1 MLKELTKE
9 EQKMAKKNEEV
20 KTIVW
25 VFWIL
30 IAIIGV
36 GMLFAGIQSSVI
48 GDNIVTSIMLVIV
61 GIILLF
67 IGLIM
72 VIGKANIIAND
83 LEMPKSTKA
92 EKKEEK
98 K

>member
-1 MLKELTKE
+1 
-9 EQKMAKKNEEV
+9 MAKKEKEPI
-20 KTIVW
+20 KTSVW

-36 GMLFAGIQSSVI
+36 GLLFSGLQSSVI
-48 GDNIVTSIMLVIV
+48 GDSVTTSVMFIVV

-72 VIGKANIIAND
+72 VLGKANIEAND
-83 LEMPKSTKA
+83 LEINKP
-92 EKKEEK
+92 KKEEK
-98 K
+98 

>member
-1 MLKELTKE
+1 
-9 EQKMAKKNEEV
+9 MAKKQEEV

-36 GMLFAGIQSSVI
+36 SMLFAGIQTSVL
-48 GDNIVTSIMLVIV
+48 GNNITTSVMLIII

-67 IGLIM
+67 LGLVM
-72 VIGKANIIAND
+72 VLGKANIIVNNIE
-83 LEMPKSTKA
+83 LPGF
-92 EKKEEK
+92 KKEDSKTAK
-98 K
+98 KETK

>member
-1 MLKELTKE
+1 
-9 EQKMAKKNEEV
+9 MAKKNEEI

-36 GMLFAGIQSSVI
+36 CMLFAGIQSSVI
-48 GDNIVTSIMLVIV
+48 GDHIVTSIMLIIV

-83 LEMPKSTKA
+83 LEMPTATKK
-92 EKKEEK
+92 EKKETKKEEK
-98 K
+98 

>member
-1 MLKELTKE
+1 MANKE
-9 EQKMAKKNEEV
+9 KNV
-20 KTIVW
+20 KTSVW

-36 GMLFAGIQSSVI
+36 SMLFTGFQISIAGDSITTSVMF
-48 GDNIVTSIMLVIV
+48 IVI

-72 VIGKANIIAND
+72 VIGRANIVAND
-83 LEMPKSTKA
+83 LEMPS
-92 EKKEEK
+92 KKEEDK
-98 K
+98 

>member
-1 MLKELTKE
+1 MANKE
-9 EQKMAKKNEEV
+9 KNV
-20 KTIVW
+20 ITSVW

-36 GMLFAGIQSSVI
+36 SMLFTGFQSSIAGDSITTSVMFIVI
-48 GDNIVTSIMLVIV
+48 

-72 VIGKANIIAND
+72 VIGRANIVAND
-83 LEMPKSTKA
+83 LEMPS
-92 EKKEEK
+92 KKEEDK
-98 K
+98 

>member
-1 MLKELTKE
+1 
-9 EQKMAKKNEEV
+9 MAKRNEEV

-36 GMLFAGIQSSVI
+36 SMLFAGIQSSI
-48 GDNIVTSIMLVIV
+48 LGDNIVTSIMLVVI

-67 IGLIM
+67 VGLIM

-83 LEMPKSTKA
+83 LEMPTSNKT
-92 EKKEEK
+92 EKKEENK
-98 K
+98 

>member
-1 MLKELTKE
+1 
-9 EQKMAKKNEEV
+9 MAKKKEEV

-36 GMLFAGIQSSVI
+36 SILFAGIQSSFI

-61 GIILLF
+61 GTILLF

-83 LEMPKSTKA
+83 LEMPKLSKT

>member
-1 MLKELTKE
+1 MANKE
-9 EQKMAKKNEEV
+9 KNV
-20 KTIVW
+20 KTSVW

-36 GMLFAGIQSSVI
+36 SMLFTGFQSSI
-48 GDNIVTSIMLVIV
+48 AGDSITTSVMFIVV

-72 VIGKANIIAND
+72 VIGKANIVAND
-83 LEMPKSTKA
+83 LEMPSS
-92 EKKEEK
+92 KKEENK
-98 K
+98 

>member
-1 MLKELTKE
+1 
-9 EQKMAKKNEEV
+9 MAKKKEEV

-36 GMLFAGIQSSVI
+36 SMLFGGIQGSVL
-48 GDNIVTSIMLVIV
+48 GDNIVTSIMLITV

-67 IGLIM
+67 VGLIM

-83 LEMPKSTKA
+83 LEMPGSD
-92 EKKEEK
+92 KKETK
-98 K
+98 KETKKEAKK

>member
-1 MLKELTKE
+1 
-9 EQKMAKKNEEV
+9 MAKKEEI
-20 KTIVW
+20 KTSVW

-36 GMLFAGIQSSVI
+36 SMLFAGIQSSVQ
-48 GDNIVTSIMLVIV
+48 GNNITTSVMLIVV

-67 IGLIM
+67 IGLVM
-72 VIGKANIIAND
+72 VLGKANIITND
-83 LEMPKSTKA
+83 IEMPKSSKN
-92 EKKEEK
+92 EEK

>member
-1 MLKELTKE
+1 
-9 EQKMAKKNEEV
+9 MAKKNEEV

-30 IAIIGV
+30 MAIIGV
-36 GMLFAGIQSSVI
+36 SMLFAGIQGSVI
-48 GDNIVTSIMLVIV
+48 GNNIVTSIMLVIV

-83 LEMPKSTKA
+83 LEMPKATKT
-92 EKKEEK
+92 EKKEESK

>member
-1 MLKELTKE
+1 
-9 EQKMAKKNEEV
+9 MAKKQEA

-48 GDNIVTSIMLVIV
+48 GDNISTSITLVVV

-83 LEMPKSTKA
+83 LEMPKSNKKE

-98 K
+98 

>member
-1 MLKELTKE
+1 
-9 EQKMAKKNEEV
+9 MAKKQEEI

-36 GMLFAGIQSSVI
+36 GMLFTGIQSSVI
-48 GDNIVTSIMLVIV
+48 GDNIVTSIMLVMV
-61 GIILLF
+61 GLILLF
-67 IGLIM
+67 VGLIM

-83 LEMPKSTKA
+83 LEMPSAK
-92 EKKEEK
+92 KKEEK

>member
-1 MLKELTKE
+1 
-9 EQKMAKKNEEV
+9 MAKKKEEV

-30 IAIIGV
+30 MAIIGV
-36 GMLFAGIQSSVI
+36 SMLFAGIQSSFI

-61 GIILLF
+61 GTILLF

-83 LEMPKSTKA
+83 LEMPKLSKT